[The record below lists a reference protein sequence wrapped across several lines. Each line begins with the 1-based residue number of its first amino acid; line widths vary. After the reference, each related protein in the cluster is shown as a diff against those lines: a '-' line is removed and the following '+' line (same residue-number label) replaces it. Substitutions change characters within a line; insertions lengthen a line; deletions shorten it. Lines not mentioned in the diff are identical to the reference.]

1 MIILLDIIII
11 LTITIFSIFKGF
23 KSNLF
28 EELFKLSAFILSMI
42 FSLPLS
48 KILGNF
54 LLNQLEISLETSK
67 EILANDFFY
76 MVSFIFIFTILN
88 YLFFILINRFQE
100 SFNRKIKTNQYF
112 NGFFST
118 FFAMIRSIL
127 TITILFYSLKS
138 TLFYSNHLIENLN
151 ASPAYRA
158 FISFVNQIF

>member
-23 KSNLF
+23 KSDLF
-28 EELFKLSAFILSMI
+28 EEMFKLSAFILSMI

-76 MVSFIFIFTILN
+76 MISFIFIFALSN
-88 YLFFILINRFQE
+88 AFIDLLYSFQRLLS
-100 SFNRKIKTNQYF
+100 SFNAEATYIIF
-112 NGFFST
+112 IGLVV
-118 FFAMIRSIL
+118 SI
-127 TITILFYSLKS
+127 FKS
-138 TLFYSNHLIENLN
+138 F
-151 ASPAYRA
+151 
-158 FISFVNQIF
+158 